1 LAEYARR
8 FDELKRLGY
17 GLAALSVD
25 PPERSRALAAQ
36 LELPFTLLCDP
47 AREAV
52 ERFGVYNRGEKGG
65 IAYPST
71 FVLERDRRVRF
82 RSLDR
87 TAARVN
93 LDGLFDFLRMGE
105 GAAAP
110 CTPARCAILPTLQDY
125 KRMVG
130 NALRFG
136 VRAPRR

>member
-1 LAEYARR
+1 
-8 FDELKRLGY
+8 
-17 GLAALSVD
+17 
-25 PPERSRALAAQ
+25 
-36 LELPFTLLCDP
+36 LPFTLLCDP

-93 LDGLFDFLRMGE
+93 LDGLFDFLRLGE

-110 CTPARCAILPTLQDY
+110 CTPTRCAILPTLQDY
-125 KRMVG
+125 KRMFHPLRRACRCRTPPPPRRPRDEVVSAG
-130 NALRFG
+130 ALISCAHFG
-136 VRAPRR
+136 VSFITLVSVVK